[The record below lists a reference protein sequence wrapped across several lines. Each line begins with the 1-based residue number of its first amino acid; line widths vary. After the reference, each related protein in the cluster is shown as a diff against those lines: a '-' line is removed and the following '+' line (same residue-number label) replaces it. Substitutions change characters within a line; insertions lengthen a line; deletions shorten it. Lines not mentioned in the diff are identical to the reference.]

1 MIMALMIVGIL
12 LTIALI
18 MLIVVGIRDYRKNP
32 KPPAGLSYHE
42 LRKYYYTRAWE
53 EEKSIIEYLE
63 AGQKVQ
69 AIKELQAQ
77 TGCSLAAAKEAV
89 EQLEISIQRRM
100 AMQSDSDTF

>member
-1 MIMALMIVGIL
+1 MALMIVGIL
-12 LTIALI
+12 LVIVMI
-18 MLIVVGIRDYRKNP
+18 VPIVVGIRDYRKNP

-77 TGCSLAAAKEAV
+77 TGCSLADAKEAV
-89 EQLEISIQRRM
+89 AQLEVSLTRRK
-100 AMQSDSDTF
+100 AMRSDSNTF